1 MGAISAKP
9 LERIMSTASYSS
21 ENLERFLMMAA
32 DKGLINKNTAL
43 AIRNAT
49 NKVLAVL
56 EDHERIDV
64 RSIDR
69 DRVFQRFQNLNGMKY
84 SPESLASYRSRFT
97 TALDEFVAYT
107 SNPSAY
113 KPQGRKS
120 AALKKPSK
128 AIQVRAMKGKSKIF
142 TQEHSASMQLST
154 SAPSSSESLM
164 IPIPIREGALVRVFG
179 LPTDLTVDEA
189 KKISAVIQ
197 AYAVG

>member
-1 MGAISAKP
+1 
-9 LERIMSTASYSS
+9 MSTANYSS
-21 ENLERFLMMAA
+21 ENLVRFLVMAA
-32 DKGLINKNTAL
+32 DKGLMNKNTAL

-49 NKVLAVL
+49 GKVLDVL

-69 DRVFQRFQNLNGMKY
+69 ERVFQRFQNLNGMKY
-84 SPESLASYRSRFT
+84 SPESLTTYRSRFT

-107 SNPSAY
+107 TNPSAY

-120 AALKKPSK
+120 ASSKKTQAGTQARVK
-128 AIQVRAMKGKSKIF
+128 KTKSKTIANDR
-142 TQEHSASMQLST
+142 SD
-154 SAPSSSESLM
+154 APLLQATSSSPADSLM
-164 IPIPIREGALVRVFG
+164 IPVPIREGAMVRIFG
-179 LPTDLTVDEA
+179 IPTDLTVDEA